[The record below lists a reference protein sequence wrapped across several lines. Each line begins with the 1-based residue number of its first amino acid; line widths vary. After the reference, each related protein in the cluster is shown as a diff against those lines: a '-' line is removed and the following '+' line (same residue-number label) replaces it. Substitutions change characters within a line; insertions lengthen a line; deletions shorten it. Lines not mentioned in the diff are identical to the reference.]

1 VLVKLYADEPGAR
14 AVRAQAVL
22 VVSALA
28 RVEVPA
34 AISAKRHRGE
44 LRESEAALL
53 AADFEADWFG
63 TPDSAPR
70 FLVIGL
76 PPSVLDAAAGLAA
89 ARGLRAH
96 DAIQL
101 ASARAARE
109 ADAGCRAFL
118 CADRR
123 LRAAAL
129 AEGFDVLP

>member
-1 VLVKLYADEPGAR
+1 VKLYADEAGAR
-14 AVRAQAVL
+14 VVRAQGVL

-34 AISAKRHRGE
+34 AIWGKRRRGE

-53 AADFEADWFG
+53 VADFEADWFG
-63 TPDSAPR
+63 TADAAPR
-70 FLVIGL
+70 FVVIGL
-76 PPSVLDAAAGLAA
+76 PASVLDAAAGLAA
-89 ARGLRAH
+89 TRGLRAV

-101 ASARAARE
+101 ASACAARE
-109 ADAGCRAFL
+109 ADGECSTFV

-123 LRAAAL
+123 LRAAAA